1 MSSQNHLLIIQDDQ
15 GRKEFPLDGPVY
27 TIGRDSHA
35 DIRLFSQF
43 VSRRH
48 ATLIQ
53 MSRHDGST
61 YYQITDGDS
70 SGKPSANGILING
83 RKVSTYDLKNE
94 DEIVFGPQVRAIYYL
109 LGRETLTTGP
119 QDEWDVTL
127 IGPNMLPIIED

>member
-1 MSSQNHLLIIQDDQ
+1 MHHLLIIQDDQ

-48 ATLIQ
+48 AMLIQ
-53 MSRHDGST
+53 RSRHDGST
-61 YYQITDGDS
+61 YYQIIDGDS

-83 RKVSTYDLKNE
+83 HKVSTHDLINE

-109 LGRETLTTGP
+109 LGQEDMTTGT

-127 IGPNMLPIIED
+127 ISPNMLPIVED